1 MMYSEIL
8 NKANAYHV
16 RLVVV
21 SKTRSIPEITGVYD
35 RGQRIFGENRVQE
48 LVEKQEALPKDI
60 EWHLIGHL
68 QKNKVKYIAPFI
80 SMIHSVDSYDLL
92 QTIDKEANKHNR
104 YIDVLLQFHIATEET
119 KFGLTLDE
127 ACQIIEQLKIQPLP
141 GVRIRGV
148 MGMASFTSD
157 RQQVR
162 NEFQHL
168 KRIFDQL
175 KEQYFKDE
183 VSFSEISMGMSGD
196 FDIALEE
203 GSTLIR
209 VGSAVFN

>member
-1 MMYSEIL
+1 MYLEIL
-8 NKANAYHV
+8 DKAQAHHA

-21 SKTRSIPEITGVYD
+21 SKTRSIPEIMGIYN

-48 LVEKQEALPKDI
+48 LVEKQKALPKDI

-92 QTIDKEANKHNR
+92 QTIDKEANKHHR
-104 YIDVLLQFHIATEET
+104 CIDVLLQFHIAEEET

-127 ACQIIEQLKIQPLP
+127 ACQIIEKLNIHPLA
-141 GVRIRGV
+141 GVRICGV

-157 RQQVR
+157 RHQVR
-162 NEFQHL
+162 SEFRHL

-175 KEQYFKDE
+175 KKQYFKDE
-183 VSFSEISMGMSGD
+183 GSFSEISMGMSGD